1 MMTERIE
8 LLAPAGS
15 LEKMKFAFLYG
26 ADAVYF
32 GGKNYSLR
40 ANAKNFSLDEMKE
53 AVTYAH
59 SLNKRVYVTVNIV
72 FHNEDL
78 NGLLEY
84 LRYLSE
90 INVDA
95 IITSDISVINL
106 IRENNID
113 LEIHISTQAS
123 TLNYEAAKFYKSLG
137 ATRLVLAREASKDD
151 IKRIKE
157 ETGLA
162 IECFV
167 HGAMC
172 TSISGRCVLSN
183 YCTNRDSNRGGCAQ
197 ICRWTFDYRKDG
209 ESVTKEPF
217 SMTPKDL
224 NMVSNIKDMI
234 ETGVNSFKIEGRMR
248 SIYYVSTVILI
259 YRRLIDKISTNTL
272 TDEYM
277 NYALN
282 ILNRVAN
289 RDSAPQFFNGLPGEN
304 EQYYLGREELSNQDF
319 LGLVLDYK
327 DGFITLEQRNNF
339 KVGDTIQ
346 AFGPNHET
354 YTFNVEK
361 IIDEDGNSIDVAR
374 HPQMIVR
381 IPCPYKLEENDM
393 LRTKMFDFLDKV

>member
-1 MMTERIE
+1 MIEKIE

-40 ANAKNFSLDEMKE
+40 ANAKNFSLSEMKE
-53 AVTYAH
+53 AVQYAH

-78 NGLLEY
+78 KGLEEY
-84 LRYLSE
+84 LRYLSS

-95 IITSDISVINL
+95 IITSDVAVMNL
-106 IRENNID
+106 INEKNID
-113 LEIHISTQAS
+113 LEIHVSTQAS
-123 TLNYEAAKFYKSLG
+123 ILNYESALFYKNLG
-137 ATRLVLAREASKDD
+137 ATRIVLAREASKYD
-151 IKRIKE
+151 IKRIKD
-157 ETGLA
+157 ETGLE

-197 ICRWTFDYRKDG
+197 ICRWMFDYVKDG
-209 ESVTKEPF
+209 KKVTETPF

-224 NMVSNIKDMI
+224 NMVSNIEEMLKS
-234 ETGVNSFKIEGRMR
+234 GVSSFKIEGRMR
-248 SIYYVSTVILI
+248 SIYYVSTVILV
-259 YRRLIDKISTNTL
+259 YRRLIDKIMSATL
-272 TDEYM
+272 TKEYSE
-277 NYALN
+277 YALN
-282 ILNRVAN
+282 VLNRVAN
-289 RDSAPQFFNGLPGEN
+289 RDSAPQFFECLPGES
-304 EQYYLGREELSNQDF
+304 EQYYLGREEYSNQDF

-327 DGFITLEQRNNF
+327 DGIATIEQRNNF
-339 KVGDTIQ
+339 KVGDEVQ

-354 YTFNVEK
+354 YSFKIES
-361 IIDEDGNSIDVAR
+361 IIDEEGKKIEVAK
-374 HPQMIVR
+374 HPQMIIR
-381 IPCPYKLEENDM
+381 IFTPYVLEKNDM
-393 LRTKMFDFLDKV
+393 IRTKMFDFLGKV